1 MMPNSFSIILYNP
14 ARHSLAEIKSLMM
27 HCVYHPTN
35 EKLDHLLHQYLIHSH
50 LYLGIIEDNIVALLG
65 CQLSEHRCK
74 ILHLA
79 VSPLYR
85 RRGIARQLIESI
97 DRAWIEAETDDE
109 AVNFY
114 QACGFTIE
122 MLGELYPGTRRYR
135 CCKSH

>member
-1 MMPNSFSIILYNP
+1 MMQTHLSITLYNP
-14 ARHSLAEIKSLMM
+14 AWHSLSEIKSLMT
-27 HCVYHPTN
+27 HCVYHPNN
-35 EKLDHLLHQYLIHSH
+35 EKLDTLLHQYLIHSH
-50 LYLGIIEDNIVALLG
+50 LYLGMIEEHIVALLG

-85 RRGIARQLIESI
+85 QKGIARQLIESI
-97 DRAWIEAETDDE
+97 DRPWIEAETDDE
-109 AVNFY
+109 AINFY
-114 QACGFTIE
+114 QACGFTVE